1 MEPTTDFIT
10 ADILSKPEEIVEI
23 KPSKQE
29 LTIAIAELT
38 DIKHSIQCLSDNAGA
53 GYRFASRMADK
64 SYVNMRER
72 DLGFMRGYWLGL
84 EAALKEVMDFLNDR
98 EGLRQELYGKKQEN
112 ENAGD

>member
-10 ADILSKPEEIVEI
+10 ADIVEVKPG
-23 KPSKQE
+23 KQE
-29 LTIAIAELT
+29 LDCAIAELT
-38 DIKHSIQCLSDNAGA
+38 DIKHSIMSLSDAAGA

-84 EAALKEVMDFLNDR
+84 EAALKDIMDLLHDR
-98 EGLRQELYGKKQEN
+98 EGLRLELYGEKQED